1 MGLILF
7 KGKWSEPNLQVRRG
21 EWESVTQGWTL
32 RPGITATADIWWEK
46 KVLPPK
52 KALQQKSW
60 KIWCRSAAPVWWM
73 THLDIY
79 VNFCFTPP
87 VSNWSSL
94 LFAQNGALR
103 KASWDIQVYTQ
114 NWVLFSLPVVVT
126 FSMDHWGR
134 CHATFPMEILVL
146 SSSQYGWGERTQGR
160 QETNHATWSFFKKCG
175 LIIGWLIDVGRRL
188 FLEHLQKSENP
199 DLPTHRSGS
208 DWIDWIGFF
217 IPFWKDTPEEQ
228 ILRAKWEPTS
238 CELLGLSGSVFFF
251 LRP

>member
-1 MGLILF
+1 MLISRGVHVF
-7 KGKWSEPNLQVRRG
+7 VRKKENNPVFRRG

-32 RPGITATADIWWEK
+32 RTGITATADIWWEK

-52 KALQQKSW
+52 ETLQQQSW
-60 KIWCRSAAPVWWM
+60 KIWCRSPAPVWWM

-79 VNFCFTPP
+79 VNFCSTPP

-94 LFAQNGALR
+94 LFAQNGALS

-126 FSMDHWGR
+126 FCMDHWGW
-134 CHATFPMEILVL
+134 CDATFPMEILVL

-160 QETNHATWSFFKKCG
+160 QETNHATWSLKKNVG

-188 FLEHLQKSENP
+188 FVEHLQKP
-199 DLPTHRSGS
+199 RIQTYRPTQTGS
-208 DWIDWIGFF
+208 DWLI
-217 IPFWKDTPEEQ
+217 
-228 ILRAKWEPTS
+228 
-238 CELLGLSGSVFFF
+238 GSVFSS
-251 LRP
+251 LSERTDP

>member
-1 MGLILF
+1 MYIF
-7 KGKWSEPNLQVRRG
+7 FSQERKNPVFRRG

-52 KALQQKSW
+52 ETLQQKSW
-60 KIWCRSAAPVWWM
+60 KIWCRSPAPVWWM
-73 THLDIY
+73 THLDIF
-79 VNFCFTPP
+79 VNFCLTPP

-94 LFAQNGALR
+94 LFAQNGALS

-126 FSMDHWGR
+126 FSMDHWGW
-134 CHATFPMEILVL
+134 CDATFPMEILVL

-160 QETNHATWSFFKKCG
+160 QETNHATWSFKKNMWVDH
-175 LIIGWLIDVGRRL
+175 WLVDWCWSEIVFRTSP
-188 FLEHLQKSENP
+188 KSENP

-217 IPFWKDTPEEQ
+217 IPFWKDTPEETD
-228 ILRAKWEPTS
+228 P
-238 CELLGLSGSVFFF
+238 
-251 LRP
+251 

>member
-1 MGLILF
+1 MLNFRGVLLF
-7 KGKWSEPNLQVRRG
+7 FARKKKALCFEGG

-32 RPGITATADIWWEK
+32 RTGITATADILMREK
-46 KVLPPK
+46 GAPPK

-73 THLDIY
+73 TRLDIY

-87 VSNWSSL
+87 VSNWWSL

-114 NWVLFSLPVVVT
+114 NWVLFSLPLMVT

-160 QETNHATWSFFKKCG
+160 QETNHATWSFLKN
-175 LIIGWLIDVGRRL
+175 V
-188 FLEHLQKSENP
+188 
-199 DLPTHRSGS
+199 
-208 DWIDWIGFF
+208 
-217 IPFWKDTPEEQ
+217 
-228 ILRAKWEPTS
+228 
-238 CELLGLSGSVFFF
+238 
-251 LRP
+251 